1 MKAKGNTY
9 ITEVDKDKGN
19 INKTLETEAQEKV
32 DELRDTAYLSGG
44 GETKTTLNPLKSLSS
59 TKYLKNHTEDFNNT
73 RDSFLAYIIND
84 QTKFADFNKIDGF
97 YRDNIVELVT
107 KLNVQNIALNE
118 KKAKL
123 KQVED
128 SIQRV
133 YFLILN
139 INNFVVC
146 VFYFTIRQ
154 K

>member
-84 QTKFADFNKIDGF
+84 QTKFADFNKIES
-97 YRDNIVELVT
+97 YYKESIV
-107 KLNVQNIALNE
+107 
-118 KKAKL
+118 
-123 KQVED
+123 D
-128 SIQRV
+128 SITN
-133 YFLILN
+133 LN
-139 INNFVVC
+139 ITKKEIND
-146 VFYFTIRQ
+146 RQ
-154 K
+154 KKLERLNHTIDQVLLLYS